1 MTTLVITLSD
11 DRLSKLKEIAT
22 YLGVSPEDL
31 VRASV
36 EELVTRP
43 EDAFERV
50 VDHVIEKNAE
60 LYRQLDDQ
68 GRPV

>member
-43 EDAFERV
+43 EDAFERIV
-50 VDHVIEKNAE
+50 EYVLDKNAE
-60 LYRQLDDQ
+60 LYRRLA
-68 GRPV
+68 

>member
-1 MTTLVITLSD
+1 
-11 DRLSKLKEIAT
+11 LSKLKEIAT

>member
-11 DRLSKLKEIAT
+11 DRLTKLKEIAT
-22 YLGVSPEDL
+22 RLGVSPEDL

-50 VDHVIEKNAE
+50 VEYVLDKNAE
-60 LYRQLDDQ
+60 LYRRLA
-68 GRPV
+68 

>member
-1 MTTLVITLSD
+1 MTTLVITLSG

-50 VDHVIEKNAE
+50 VEYVLDKNAE
-60 LYRQLDDQ
+60 LYRRLA
-68 GRPV
+68 